1 MPLIYTS
8 ACSKD
13 EQILERVDCLTL
25 ISRISL
31 LKIIRPSLDNFLP
44 ALALLSAI
52 HFLTAAGFNKVKET
66 KLSIN
71 K

>member
-13 EQILERVDCLTL
+13 EQFLERVDCLTL
-25 ISRISL
+25 ISHISV

-52 HFLTAAGFNKVKET
+52 NFLTAAGFNKVDGQKQNY
-66 KLSIN
+66 L
-71 K
+71 